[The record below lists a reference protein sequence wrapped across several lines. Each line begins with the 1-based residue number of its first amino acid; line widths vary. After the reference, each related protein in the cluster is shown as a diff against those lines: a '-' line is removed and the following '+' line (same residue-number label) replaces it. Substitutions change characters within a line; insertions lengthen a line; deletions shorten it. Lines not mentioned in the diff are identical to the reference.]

1 MTHQPITMEKKG
13 QVTIDISPEE
23 VRSME
28 SAVKGIIAAIFYGTC
43 SVSSAFVSKTL
54 MDTLDFDFPVFIMV
68 AQMIFTITTL
78 EMLCVFGILDLPAFT
93 IKRGLSFAAPAFF
106 YGTNSVLALTALSHM
121 NIAMYGV
128 LKRCVPLSTMLL
140 SFIILKKDPPNRQT
154 MASVL
159 LLTVGCV
166 IAGYGD
172 LGFNMTAYICGI
184 GSNFTQGLYLLLV
197 QKYSERHLSVAETL
211 QLNSYNTLPLL
222 LLVAIVNGEIGHIS
236 AYPRLGEATFW
247 VVFFLAISVGMALN
261 YSLFLCTSLTSAL
274 TTSVVGGL
282 KALAQTLLGL
292 FTFGGVSHN
301 LATFV
306 GISMNLTGGI
316 AYIWARYRDTKA
328 RSGGL
333 ASMKKIM
340 SFSALDKAVE
350 SKDTT
355 ALTNGHVEFPPALQ
369 RGNSISS
376 EAVRS

>member
-1 MTHQPITMEKKG
+1 MEKRN
-13 QVTIDISPEE
+13 QVVLEIDSEE

-28 SAVKGIIAAIFYGTC
+28 TAVKGILAAVFYGTC

-54 MDTLDFDFPVFIMV
+54 MDTMDFDFPVFIMV

-78 EMLCVFGILDLPAFT
+78 ELLCVFGILDLPAFT

-140 SFIILKKDPPNRQT
+140 SFIILKKDPPNRLT
-154 MASVL
+154 MGSVL
-159 LLTVGCV
+159 LLTTGCV

-172 LGFNMTAYICGI
+172 LGFNLTAYICGI

-197 QKYSERHLSVAETL
+197 QKYSERHMSVAETL

-222 LLVAIVNGEIGHIS
+222 MLVAIVNGEVGHVA
-236 AYPRLGEATFW
+236 AYSRLGEGLFW

-301 LATFV
+301 LPTFL
-306 GISMNLTGGI
+306 GITMNLTGGI
-316 AYIWARYRDTKA
+316 TYIWARYQETKL

-333 ASMKKIM
+333 PGMKKIL
-340 SFSALDKAVE
+340 SFSSLDRNM
-350 SKDTT
+350 DTKGS
-355 ALTNGHVEFPPALQ
+355 ASLSNGHVDFPPALQ
-369 RGNSISS
+369 RSTSIPI
-376 EAVRS
+376 EAGRS

>member
-1 MTHQPITMEKKG
+1 MERKD
-13 QVTIDISPEE
+13 QVTIEISPEE
-23 VRSME
+23 VLGME
-28 SAVKGIIAAIFYGTC
+28 TAVKGIIAAIFYGTC

-78 EMLCVFGILDLPAFT
+78 ELLCVFGILELPAFT

-140 SFIILKKDPPNRQT
+140 SFVILKKDPPNRQT

-159 LLTVGCV
+159 LLTIGCV

-222 LLVAIVNGEIGHIS
+222 LLVAIINGEVGHVS

-301 LATFV
+301 VATFV

-316 AYIWARYRDTKA
+316 AYIWARYRETKA
-328 RSGGL
+328 RSGGVPGL
-333 ASMKKIM
+333 KKIM
-340 SFSALDKAVE
+340 SFGALDR
-350 SKDTT
+350 SLDTKST
-355 ALTNGHVEFPPALQ
+355 AAITNGHVDFPPALQ
-369 RGNSISS
+369 RGNSVSS
-376 EAVRS
+376 EAGRS